1 MPRWSRRRSKI
12 EMRMA
17 LIIAAVIAAIVATST
32 LYVGF
37 QHNAQ
42 MEFFDTQT
50 GKIDYAYS
58 LMTFG
63 VWFAVVFLP
72 VASVA
77 FLGSIVLRITHQG
90 RSN

>member
-1 MPRWSRRRSKI
+1 MK
-12 EMRMA
+12 MA
-17 LIIAAVIAAIVATST
+17 LIIAAVIAAIVATAA

-42 MEFFDTQT
+42 MEFFDTQA

-63 VWFAVVFLP
+63 VWFAVIFLP
-72 VASVA
+72 IAGVAV
-77 FLGSIVLRITHQG
+77 LGSIVLRFTRQG